1 MLRALPCSSLGKRE
15 AVIDIKMI
23 LSIPNTISKNVNVNK
38 LTILS
43 TESNDSIK
51 IFFSCKDGVFQAD
64 NQRKVPQG
72 QKISSFFKP

>member
-1 MLRALPCSSLGKRE
+1 
-15 AVIDIKMI
+15 MI
-23 LSIPNTISKNVNVNK
+23 LSIPNMISKNVNVNK

-64 NQRKVPQG
+64 NQRKVPQTT
-72 QKISSFFKP
+72 KKSFFFKAPFAYFKLK